1 MTTSLVDALRYPF
14 RGDGTVDLF
23 AIGGS
28 LGIVTALLVRLTAA
42 TAATAL
48 IYVAAPLALVPMVA
62 LLGYLSRAFAAT
74 LDGAD
79 EPPAFGSARGLL
91 ARGYRALAVTVL
103 YLGLPGTGVAIAV
116 GALVAAGASPAT
128 AGPVGSILFFG
139 LSTLLLLAVFATGY
153 VYPAAFGA
161 VARGGGVREVL
172 AVPRHLA
179 TVWNGEYFYGWALA
193 VACVVVG
200 WASIAAAV
208 TGTSL
213 FGLIAVFVAF
223 YAHLIAVRLVA
234 AGL

>member
-1 MTTSLVDALRYPF
+1 MSSLVDGLRYPF
-14 RGDGTVDLF
+14 RGDRTIDLF

-28 LGIVTALLVRLTAA
+28 LGIAAALLVRLTAA

-48 IYVAAPLALVPMVA
+48 VYVAAPLALVPMVA

-79 EPPAFGSARGLL
+79 EPPSFGSARGLL
-91 ARGYRALAVTVL
+91 ARGYRALAVSIL
-103 YLGLPGTGVAIAV
+103 YLGLPGSVVAIAV
-116 GALVAAGASPAT
+116 GALVAGGVSPTT

-139 LSTLLLLAVFATGY
+139 LSTLLLLAAFAVGY

-161 VARGGGVREVL
+161 VARGGGVREAL

-179 TVWNGEYFYGWALA
+179 AVWNGEYFYGWALA

-200 WASIAAAV
+200 WAAIAAAV

-234 AGL
+234 SGL